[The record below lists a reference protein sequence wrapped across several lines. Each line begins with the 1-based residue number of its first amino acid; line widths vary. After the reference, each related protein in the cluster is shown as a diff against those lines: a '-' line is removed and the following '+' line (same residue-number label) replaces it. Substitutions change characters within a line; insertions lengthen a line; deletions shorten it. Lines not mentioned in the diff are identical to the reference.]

1 MLSLIEP
8 CDQLHFWLE
17 NRTRAIAVSRLGLR
31 PTTAYLKIES
41 AIAMHKITDRNRSSL
56 GRRGF
61 VKASMLA
68 AALIA
73 SGCVIQPQAAPPK
86 ILFVCQAGTAK
97 SAIARE
103 MFKKRAKERGIDVD
117 VFSRGLVIE
126 DHLSPELK
134 QNLRDDGIN
143 TNAEPALA
151 LKPADWAAADILVN
165 FNPLPASVKHNDIR
179 DWTDVPSVNDDYT
192 NARMILDKRI
202 EALLTEISRK
212 TSKR

>member
-1 MLSLIEP
+1 
-8 CDQLHFWLE
+8 
-17 NRTRAIAVSRLGLR
+17 
-31 PTTAYLKIES
+31 
-41 AIAMHKITDRNRSSL
+41 MHKITDRNRSSL

-68 AALIA
+68 TALIA
-73 SGCVIQPQAAPPK
+73 SGCVIQPQVAPPK

-103 MFKKRAKERGIDVD
+103 MFKKRAKERCIDVD
-117 VFSRGLVIE
+117 VFSRGLMIE

-134 QNLRDDGIN
+134 QNLRADGIN
-143 TNAEPALA
+143 TNAELTLA

-165 FNPLPASVKHNDIR
+165 FNPLPASVKHKDVR

-192 NARMILDKRI
+192 NAKRI
-202 EALLTEISRK
+202 MTARIDALLDELAPQ
-212 TSKR
+212 KR